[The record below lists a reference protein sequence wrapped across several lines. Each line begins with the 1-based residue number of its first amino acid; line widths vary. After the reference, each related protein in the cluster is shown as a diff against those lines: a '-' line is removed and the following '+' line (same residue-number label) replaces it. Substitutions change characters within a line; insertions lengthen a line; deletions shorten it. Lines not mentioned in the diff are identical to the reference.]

1 MTREEKNRLQRL
13 EIEKILRFF
22 KDNQL
27 DMNNTE
33 MINKIKNA
41 ITRVFELEI
50 REMGYIF
57 NSKGNISK
65 NTFELKF
72 VNDDKLTWRGIYFC
86 GKKVEKGIVVQQ
98 KPLIEYNI
106 YRLCRKLTSDTQ
118 DIRMKA
124 CRELFK
130 TVFHEIQHHKQ
141 YLMTISDVSS
151 KEAIMYARDF
161 ATRAYLERVWYTKNR
176 KKGNYDGFVIE
187 NNANE
192 VGYRRYMEIT
202 GDTDE
207 RISDLIDIEIGK
219 IWIKGYK
226 ANIDS
231 KDGKVHYNSGGFKE
245 KDDVIIP
252 IIDSIICERG
262 LTDTLLMFPILQKEY
277 NLDGS
282 KKTAYELITNMNK
295 EEEKIKRDSTLSER
309 ERRKLLKDGR
319 EMYYELI
326 YRQIEKCTTKQ
337 ITELST
343 QIGKQNLIV
352 LLENISCY
360 FECEIERKLEKLERM
375 IRALEKQNRLS
386 CNNEIKD
393 ETDKLNE
400 RQSKLRYIQQYQR
413 KRLPNYYNQK
423 RAILS
428 SIINRYIIREKY
440 K

>member
-1 MTREEKNRLQRL
+1 MTREEKNNLQKA
-13 EIEKILRFF
+13 EIENILNFF

-72 VNDDKLTWRGIYFC
+72 VNDDKLTWRGRYFC

-141 YLMTISDVSS
+141 FLMTISDVSS

-219 IWIKGYK
+219 I
-226 ANIDS
+226 
-231 KDGKVHYNSGGFKE
+231 
-245 KDDVIIP
+245 
-252 IIDSIICERG
+252 
-262 LTDTLLMFPILQKEY
+262 
-277 NLDGS
+277 
-282 KKTAYELITNMNK
+282 
-295 EEEKIKRDSTLSER
+295 
-309 ERRKLLKDGR
+309 
-319 EMYYELI
+319 
-326 YRQIEKCTTKQ
+326 
-337 ITELST
+337 
-343 QIGKQNLIV
+343 
-352 LLENISCY
+352 
-360 FECEIERKLEKLERM
+360 
-375 IRALEKQNRLS
+375 
-386 CNNEIKD
+386 
-393 ETDKLNE
+393 
-400 RQSKLRYIQQYQR
+400 
-413 KRLPNYYNQK
+413 
-423 RAILS
+423 
-428 SIINRYIIREKY
+428 
-440 K
+440 